1 MQLRQM
7 SCGYHF
13 GPKVANKYKKRIL
26 VDNDYRIALA
36 TAKLRGDSINE
47 ANKVADKMRRDSLE
61 KVNYEKRFEQQ
72 RMENEKRYMED
83 SLKAVRTAGEQGG
96 QTLKVD
102 SKLEQK
108 TVKTADSI
116 VSINMLKL
124 VKEPMINWR
133 KQMAMVRLQG
143 NSLYKGVTLVTFSD
157 LLLPKQ
163 QRYGKGTKYA

>member
-1 MQLRQM
+1 
-7 SCGYHF
+7 
-13 GPKVANKYKKRIL
+13 
-26 VDNDYRIALA
+26 
-36 TAKLRGDSINE
+36 
-47 ANKVADKMRRDSLE
+47 MRRDSLE